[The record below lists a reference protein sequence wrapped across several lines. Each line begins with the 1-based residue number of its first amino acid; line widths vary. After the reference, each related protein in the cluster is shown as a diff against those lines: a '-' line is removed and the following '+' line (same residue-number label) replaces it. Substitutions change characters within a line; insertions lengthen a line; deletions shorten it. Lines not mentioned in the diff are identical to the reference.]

1 MEISFNRAP
10 NYYVPDQVFTTT
22 DSCSINITGCDSV
35 SLGQI
40 DLLALDNFYRK
51 FYGPKKKHPRAERVI
66 INEPATIVFFDD
78 GTKVVTKCGAED
90 EYNPLFGVMACCL
103 RKVGKNRVRIDA
115 WEPIIDI
122 LGGYLADAKECRV
135 IADMLNATADALET
149 NGAMEQLEEY
159 DERNKTEFDQTN
171 LGEAID
177 ASSISSGI
185 IREVDEV
192 KADVKEL
199 DGRVTKVE
207 GAVSSYERTRQTI
220 RNLIDKGEL

>member
-1 MEISFNRAP
+1 MEISFNTQD
-10 NYYVPDQVFTTT
+10 YCVSDQVVTTT
-22 DSCSINITGCDSV
+22 NSCSFNITGCDSV
-35 SLGQI
+35 TLGQSDFQAI
-40 DLLALDNFYRK
+40 TAGLDDFYRRV
-51 FYGPKKKHPRAERVI
+51 YGPKKKHPRAERVI

-103 RKVGKNRVRIDA
+103 RKIGKNRVRIDA

-159 DERNKTEFDQTN
+159 DERNKTEFDVT
-171 LGEAID
+171 
-177 ASSISSGI
+177 ASAFDGNGD
-185 IREVDEV
+185 VTDESV
-192 KADVKEL
+192 HN
-199 DGRVTKVE
+199 
-207 GAVSSYERTRQTI
+207 YERTRQTI
-220 RNLIDKGEL
+220 RNLVDRGEL